1 MESYMEEKVKS
12 FYEFD
17 SLVKQFKTI
26 GPEYWNCKSA
36 KEYKSPSCQM
46 FLLSFIIPSIWIR
59 PVQPYAIFCPGQID

>member
-26 GPEYWNCKSA
+26 EPEYWNCKSA

-46 FLLSFIIPSIWIR
+46 FLLSFIIPSI
-59 PVQPYAIFCPGQID
+59 